1 MQHERAKR
9 AGENDFHFHSSASV
23 LFITKCND
31 CLPYALISAILIMKG
46 EFSLL
51 SLQTVLYI
59 FTMTKLQPV
68 LNNQAH
74 VSANVANNEHMM
86 NIIEECIQ
94 SEIDDEQ
101 RRDAI
106 RNRLVTPTPTTVWN
120 ISDRD

>member
-1 MQHERAKR
+1 
-9 AGENDFHFHSSASV
+9 
-23 LFITKCND
+23 
-31 CLPYALISAILIMKG
+31 
-46 EFSLL
+46 
-51 SLQTVLYI
+51 
-59 FTMTKLQPV
+59 MTKLQSV

-74 VSANVANNEHMM
+74 VSANLANNEHMM